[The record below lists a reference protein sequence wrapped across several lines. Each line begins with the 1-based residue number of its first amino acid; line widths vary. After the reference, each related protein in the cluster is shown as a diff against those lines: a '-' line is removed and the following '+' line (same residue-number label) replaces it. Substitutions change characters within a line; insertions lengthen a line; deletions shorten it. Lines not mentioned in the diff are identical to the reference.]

1 MKEAVELTSM
11 VSIEKFITDHQLSF
25 IYIKT
30 SMHSLS
36 RCSASA

>member
-1 MKEAVELTSM
+1 MKEITELTSM
-11 VSIEKFITDHQLSF
+11 VAIEKFITGHKLSF